1 MEKNRITP
9 QLLMKVSRYITFERA
24 NTYAPLLD
32 SYTKKFELDHC
43 ISRLAMFL
51 AQIIHESCYLR
62 YTEEIASG
70 EAYERRTDIGNTPI
84 DDGDGPRYKGRGLL
98 QITGRHNYQEM
109 AAILDI
115 DLINH
120 PELLSEPEYAV
131 ASACQWWN
139 KRRIKLNRYADIGD
153 VMAVTKIINGGL
165 NGIVERTKLYTN
177 IQNILMEWLS

>member
-9 QLLMKVSRYITFERA
+9 LLLMKVSRYITFERA

-32 SYTKKFELDHC
+32 SYVKKFELDHC

-70 EAYERRTDIGNTPI
+70 DAYEFREDLGNI
-84 DDGDGPRYKGRGLL
+84 HVGDGAKFKGRGLL
-98 QITGRHNYQEM
+98 QITGRYNYQEM

-139 KRRIKLNRYADIGD
+139 KRRIKLNKYADVGD

-177 IQNILMEWLS
+177 IQNILMEWIS